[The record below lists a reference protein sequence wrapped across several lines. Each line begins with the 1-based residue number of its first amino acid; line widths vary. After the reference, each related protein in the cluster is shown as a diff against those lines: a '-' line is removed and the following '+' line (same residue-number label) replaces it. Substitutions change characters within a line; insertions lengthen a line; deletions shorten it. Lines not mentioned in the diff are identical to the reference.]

1 MMVSSVDGTACTGPL
16 QYETEYAVITSD
28 GAGRLDIAV
37 LGGGTA
43 TPWDQANTNTRLHI
57 NPLQ

>member
-1 MMVSSVDGTACTGPL
+1 MVWNVDGTACTGPL
-16 QYETEYAVITSD
+16 QYETEYAVMTSD
-28 GAGRLDIAV
+28 GAGRLDMAV

-57 NPLQ
+57 NTLQ